1 MQKEEGITMEEQK
14 KQQLEA
20 LELGSEYIAKLIP
33 AMKEIIP
40 ELRGAEMPDT
50 EDYLNQQLDGLNYV
64 IDIIN
69 ITIPFLNEKEEVLNK
84 EAMEEKIQN
93 LNRALGNN
101 SHAMIADAFEAD
113 ILPMLDIYRQIA
125 LVVLEQNKEE

>member
-69 ITIPFLNEKEEVLNK
+69 ITIPYLFARIGGSEDSMDEKQERYT
-84 EAMEEKIQN
+84 A
-93 LNRALGNN
+93 
-101 SHAMIADAFEAD
+101 S
-113 ILPMLDIYRQIA
+113 ILLP
-125 LVVLEQNKEE
+125 

>member
-1 MQKEEGITMEEQK
+1 MEEQK

-84 EAMEEKIQN
+84 DAMEEKIQN

-113 ILPMLDIYRQIA
+113 IFQCSIFTDRLHWLYWSKTRR
-125 LVVLEQNKEE
+125 NKKVNC

>member
-1 MQKEEGITMEEQK
+1 MEEQK

-20 LELGSEYIAKLIP
+20 LGSEYIAKLIP

-84 EAMEEKIQN
+84 DAMEEKVQN
-93 LNRALGNN
+93 LNRA
-101 SHAMIADAFEAD
+101 HAMIANAFEAD